1 MRELLVLTYDPAKPS
16 FRYRI
21 APLLA
26 ALEARGWRCRV
37 DVLAQRQYGLRI
49 WQRVA
54 AMRASSVVLLQK
66 LRLEPWEMRWVARC
80 NPATVFDVDDATWL
94 SQPKRIG
101 EAPAASAS
109 RQRAFAGMCRGAT
122 LTMAGN
128 RVLAEHAQAAGAR
141 VELVPTAV
149 DAAAYPAADFD
160 RRGGRT
166 AVWIGLPG
174 NLQYLEPLR
183 PAMAEIARRH
193 PGFRLRVVSSRFPA
207 WTDVPLEC
215 VPWRPGIE
223 TETLTDA
230 DIGLMPL
237 VDDAFTRG
245 KCAFK
250 LLQYM
255 AAGLP
260 CIASPV
266 GANREV
272 VVHGHTGLLA
282 DAPGQWL
289 DAFDRLL
296 GDRALREAMGRS
308 GRERVQ
314 QAYDLRV
321 VIPRAADLIESLAAP
336 GPSALHRP

>member
-1 MRELLVLTYDPAKPS
+1 MRELTVLTYDPEKPS

-26 ALEARGWRCRV
+26 ELEARGWRCRV
-37 DVLAQRQYGLRI
+37 DVLAQRQYGWRI
-49 WQRVA
+49 WRRRA
-54 AMRASSVVLLQK
+54 ALRASTALLLHK

-80 NPATVFDVDDATWL
+80 NPATLFDIDDATWL

-101 EAPAASAS
+101 EEPAASAS
-109 RQRAFAGMCRGAT
+109 RRRAFAGMCRGAALT
-122 LTMAGN
+122 LAGN
-128 RVLAEHAQAAGAR
+128 RVLAEQAAAAGAT
-141 VELVPTAV
+141 VQLLPTAV
-149 DAAAYPAADFD
+149 DAAAYPEADLA
-160 RRGGRT
+160 RRSGGT

-183 PAMAEIARRH
+183 PVMAETARRH
-193 PGFRLRVVSSRFPA
+193 PGFRLRVVSSRFPD
-207 WTDVPLEC
+207 WDDVPLERTA
-215 VPWRPGIE
+215 WRPGIE
-223 TETLTDA
+223 TEALPDA

-255 AAGLP
+255 AATLP

-272 VVHGHTGLLA
+272 VVHGLTGLLA
-282 DAPGQWL
+282 DRP
-289 DAFDRLL
+289 DAWQAAFERLL
-296 GDRALREAMGRS
+296 ADRAAREAMGRA
-308 GRERVQ
+308 GRERVL

-321 VIPRAADLIESLAAP
+321 VVPRAADLVESVAARRT
-336 GPSALHRP
+336 LDRP